1 MKLSMGS
8 NYDLYVCLGGPSVKC
23 GREKEQNPRQAHLGS
38 SSLDFAPIPA
48 APFGCSLISTSMG
61 RNPLQAAAIEG
72 NTELT
77 RILLDAGAEVNAH
90 RTHGGQF
97 WHYDLQNH
105 P

>member
-1 MKLSMGS
+1 MSSVAGKKSKIHAKLTLALLHSILPLS
-8 NYDLYVCLGGPSVKC
+8 QPLFL
-23 GREKEQNPRQAHLGS
+23 
-38 SSLDFAPIPA
+38 A
-48 APFGCSLISTSMG
+48 AALTSTSMG